1 MVTEVTIKG
10 SVANTLA
17 GLPLQPV
24 AEAADKQEADKEGEL
39 AEGEAGERAA
49 KGWIDKQEVNKAT
62 YYAIYMDREINVN
75 R

>member
-24 AEAADKQEADKEGEL
+24 AEAAGSDKLQEADKQEDKQE
-39 AEGEAGERAA
+39 GERAA
-49 KGWIDKQEVNKAT
+49 KG
-62 YYAIYMDREINVN
+62 
-75 R
+75 

>member
-1 MVTEVTIKG
+1 MTEVTIKG

-24 AEAADKQEADKEGEL
+24 AEAAGSDKLQEADKQEGEL
-39 AEGEAGERAA
+39 A
-49 KGWIDKQEVNKAT
+49 DVKQVRGQRKVES
-62 YYAIYMDREINVN
+62 ISR

>member
-1 MVTEVTIKG
+1 MRSSASSASVAMVTEVTIKG

-24 AEAADKQEADKEGEL
+24 AEAADKQEADKQEGEL
-39 AEGEAGERAA
+39 A
-49 KGWIDKQEVNKAT
+49 DVKQVRGQRKVES
-62 YYAIYMDREINVN
+62 ISR

>member
-1 MVTEVTIKG
+1 MAMVTEVTIKG

-49 KGWIDKQEVNKAT
+49 KG
-62 YYAIYMDREINVN
+62 
-75 R
+75 

>member
-1 MVTEVTIKG
+1 MAMVTEVTIKG
-10 SVANTLA
+10 SVATTLA

-24 AEAADKQEADKEGEL
+24 AEEQEADKLQEADKTDKESEL

-49 KGWIDKQEVNKAT
+49 KGKVESIS
-62 YYAIYMDREINVN
+62 R

>member
-24 AEAADKQEADKEGEL
+24 AEAADKQEADKQEGEL
-39 AEGEAGERAA
+39 A
-49 KGWIDKQEVNKAT
+49 DVKQVRGQRKVES
-62 YYAIYMDREINVN
+62 ISR